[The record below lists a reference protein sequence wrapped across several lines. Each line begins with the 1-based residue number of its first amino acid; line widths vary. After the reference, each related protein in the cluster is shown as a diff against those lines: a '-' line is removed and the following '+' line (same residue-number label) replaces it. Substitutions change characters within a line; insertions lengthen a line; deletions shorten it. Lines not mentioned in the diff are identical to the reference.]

1 MVNIFEQGDIIF
13 LDFNPQAGHEQS
25 GRRPAVVV
33 SNNVFNK
40 FSKLIMVCPITN
52 TNKHLPLHVE
62 LDART
67 NTTGVILCDQA
78 KMLDIGKRNA
88 QFVEKLPNDILEEVV
103 DLIYS
108 FIEIVWSKLLTTT
121 ICCGT
126 MYS

>member
-33 SNNVFNK
+33 SNNIFNK

-108 FIEIVWSKLLTTT
+108 FIEIV
-121 ICCGT
+121 
-126 MYS
+126 